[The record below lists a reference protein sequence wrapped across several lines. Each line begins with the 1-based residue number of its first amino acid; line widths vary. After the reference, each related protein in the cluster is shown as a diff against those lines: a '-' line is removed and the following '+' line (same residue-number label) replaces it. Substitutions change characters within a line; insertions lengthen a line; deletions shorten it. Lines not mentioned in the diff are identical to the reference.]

1 MSFKPARNLSFTKDV
16 YEVKFSSTETI
27 TLTVV
32 LCLIMVLDLAGN
44 AMMVVVVVRNKRMW
58 TETNMFMMNLLFGDM
73 AVSLLSM
80 PLPLITVI
88 RREWI
93 FKRGTLCLLNAYCN
107 SLFFVATIFTHTTI
121 SIDRY
126 LACVK
131 PMHKILTRKKAVFMI
146 AGVWVFSAVISM
158 GPMVGWGRFEYNA
171 STLQC
176 GFGFPKN
183 KLDTLYMLLL
193 AVVAF
198 VMPICIMT
206 FAYIKIY
213 LAVIRSTR
221 RMSVITFGRQR
232 HKNIVLQKKTVFTF
246 FLALIAFIVC
256 WSPFFAFI
264 AVAAN
269 SATRQNI
276 PRGLG
281 VAAYWCGFLNS
292 ACNPF
297 IIGLRN
303 DQFKAAFRQ
312 ILYWPF
318 SCCRRKREKEDVSG
332 LSNLTSSPK
341 EKVKVE
347 VKSSNRPMEG
357 RFRGKRGTCS
367 I

>member
-1 MSFKPARNLSFTKDV
+1 MSKLQGKNHSFVDINYDIDLSV
-16 YEVKFSSTETI
+16 AEGSI
-27 TLTVV
+27 LAV
-32 LCLIMVLDLAGN
+32 LLCMIMILDIAGN
-44 AMMVVVVVRNKRMW
+44 ATMVVVVLRNKRMW
-58 TETNMFMMNLLFGDM
+58 TETNMFMMNLLFGDI

-93 FKRGTLCLLNAYCN
+93 FKRGPLCLLNAYCN

-131 PMHKILTRKKAVFMI
+131 PMHKVITRKKAVFMI
-146 AGVWVFSAVISM
+146 AGVWLLAALISLC
-158 GPMVGWGRFEYNA
+158 PLLGWGHMDYNA
-171 STLQC
+171 TALQC
-176 GFGFPKN
+176 GFGFPRN
-183 KLDTLYMLLL
+183 KFETLYILLL
-193 AVVAF
+193 AVIAF
-198 VMPICIMT
+198 IIPICVMS
-206 FAYIKIY
+206 FAYIRIY
-213 LAVIRSTR
+213 IVVRNSSR
-221 RMSVITFGRQR
+221 RMSVTTFGRQR
-232 HKNIVLQKKTVFTF
+232 QKNIELQKKIVLTF

-256 WSPFFAFI
+256 WSPFFAYI